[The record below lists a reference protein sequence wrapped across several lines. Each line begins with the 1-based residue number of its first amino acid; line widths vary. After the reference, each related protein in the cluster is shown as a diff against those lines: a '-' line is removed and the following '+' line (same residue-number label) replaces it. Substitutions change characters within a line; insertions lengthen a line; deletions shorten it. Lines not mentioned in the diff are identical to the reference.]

1 LVVLS
6 TGPGVGPGRQA
17 GDTSIRQL

>member
-1 LVVLS
+1 VVVLS
-6 TGPGVGPGRQA
+6 SGPGVGPGRQA